1 MKNIFLTAKLNI
13 LFIIIILY
21 FNINKKYILFSD
33 GTYNS
38 TFLGEF
44 YLFNNTNIFG
54 QKVQYLNIFDLK
66 YLFSFKYNIIK
77 IEYKFGLYEYDKKII
92 SPSQFFIKNINFICS
107 IKIFNN
113 NISINSLPNIYED
126 KYYKCVEYYEI
137 NEKINFGIKI
147 YERNENNDNYRNI
160 QDDFIFLFKENI
172 VNYNEYEYR
181 NNSLFEPHILIEK
194 HTNKIKKMND
204 YRYNKALKLEKSY
217 IRFPYFLL
225 RRFSVLN
232 ENIWNYGN
240 IYDSYFCFCKGF
252 NCLKVIISQKCK
264 YYFNLNIIN
273 NNRNVYNKTDYL
285 FVDFIFSELS
295 SDDAFPV
302 FKEMFNQNLPV
313 HYMTENIDIYNEFG
327 ANKNK
332 CGSIIYVNKN
342 NYTINGDF
350 IEKYLT
356 LFLKLKEVISGGGIN
371 FNYINNLFYNIEYI
385 SLISITHGVCFF
397 KYFLYEDYNCYG
409 LKRIDKLLIPPSK
422 KIISMAKKYGWKD
435 ENLIKLNLPKWDKYN
450 INNSFFTNCENKE
463 FKNNSIFFLFT
474 WREIKKNQEISP
486 FYFQNIN
493 NLLRNGNLKESL
505 DKKNIILYFTLH
517 HKIDNYK
524 RHINIFKKYK
534 YLKFIDEKEISK
546 CLAET
551 SLVIS
556 DFSSIIFDSIYKG
569 KPFVIYI
576 PDANDPNIKK
586 IYSKRYFEL
595 INSMKNGTIEF
606 KNIYFN
612 IIDTINKILYYINNN
627 FLLDEELKNF
637 YISLELKK
645 EKENI
650 NNFMNYLKNQI

>member
-1 MKNIFLTAKLNI
+1 MKNIFLTAKINI

-21 FNINKKYILFSD
+21 FNLNKKYILFSD
-33 GTYNS
+33 DIYNS
-38 TFLGEF
+38 TFSGEF
-44 YLFNNTNIFG
+44 YLFNSTNILG
-54 QKVQYLNIFDLK
+54 EKVQYLNIFDLK

-92 SPSQFFIKNINFICS
+92 SPSQFFSKNINFICS

-147 YERNENNDNYRNI
+147 YERKENNDNYTNT
-160 QDDFIFLFKENI
+160 QDDFIFLFKEDI
-172 VNYNEYEYR
+172 VNYNEYEYK

-194 HTNKIKKMND
+194 YTNKIKKMND
-204 YRYNKALKLEKSY
+204 YRYNKTLKLEKSY

-232 ENIWNYGN
+232 ENTWNYGN
-240 IYDSYFCFCKGF
+240 IYDCYFCFCKGF
-252 NCLKVIISQKCK
+252 NCLKIKISQKCK

-295 SDDAFPV
+295 SDDAFPI

-313 HYMTENIDIYNEFG
+313 HYMTESIDIFNEFG

-505 DKKNIILYFTLH
+505 EKKNIILYFTLH
-517 HKIDNYK
+517 HKIYNYK
-524 RHINIFKKYK
+524 RHMNIFKKYK

-556 DFSSIIFDSIYKG
+556 DFSSIIFDIIYKG

-576 PDANDPNIKK
+576 PDGNDPNIKK
-586 IYSKRYFEL
+586 IYSKRYYEL
-595 INSMKNGTIEF
+595 FI
-606 KNIYFN
+606 
-612 IIDTINKILYYINNN
+612 
-627 FLLDEELKNF
+627 
-637 YISLELKK
+637 
-645 EKENI
+645 
-650 NNFMNYLKNQI
+650 